1 MSNIEYIEKLKLA
14 GLKVTPQ
21 RIAIL
26 RVLYDSDMHP
36 TAENVAEKL
45 KEDYPG
51 ISLGTVYST
60 LENLSQKKIISKVQ
74 TEDGKMRFD
83 SRLDM
88 HHHLHEINTNKI
100 EDYFDEDLNTILLEY
115 FRNKSIPGFNIRD
128 IKLQIKGE
136 YINNK

>member
-1 MSNIEYIEKLKLA
+1 MNSSEHIGILKLA

-26 RVLYDSDMHP
+26 RVLADSDMHP
-36 TAENVAEKL
+36 TAEMIAEKL

-51 ISLGTVYST
+51 ISLGTVYTT

-88 HHHLHEINTNKI
+88 HHHLHEINTGKI

-115 FRNKSIPGFNIRD
+115 FSNKVIPGFNIKD

-136 YINNK
+136 YTK